1 MNSKL
6 ILSICKIKL
15 QPYEPLAK
23 FRVPFVL
30 EVGIAN
36 FRIGLP
42 RPTPQEGIPHHMQV
56 TVSGVLN
63 QFHRILQGVLFPA
76 LEEQLGPLTDK
87 LRLLIAVLELVQI
100 ESVVGSWRGG
110 VGRPARHERAIARAF
125 VAKAIYNMSHTR
137 QLIDRLHN
145 DASLR
150 RICGWESRRE
160 IPHESQFSRAFASFA
175 DSELPQ
181 RLHAVLIEATQ
192 KERLVG
198 HISRDSTEIEARE
211 KPRNTPIMAAP
222 AKPKRKRGRPGKGEL
237 PAPPE
242 PTRLE
247 RQSRM
252 TLEEMLDELPK
263 SCNVGT
269 KKNSKGY
276 KETWVG
282 YKLHLDVAD
291 GQIPI
296 SCILT
301 SASLHDSQA
310 AIPLA
315 SITAQRITNL
325 YDLMDSAYDAAA
337 IREHSRELGH
347 IPIIDVHPRRD
358 AARKE
363 ELQAEQKRCK
373 LLGYRSAED
382 LRYRER
388 TTVERVNARLKDEF
402 GARMI
407 RVRGHGK
414 VMCHLMFGIVALAA
428 DQILRLIT

>member
-1 MNSKL
+1 
-6 ILSICKIKL
+6 
-15 QPYEPLAK
+15 
-23 FRVPFVL
+23 
-30 EVGIAN
+30 
-36 FRIGLP
+36 
-42 RPTPQEGIPHHMQV
+42 MQL
-56 TVSGVLN
+56 TVSGLLN

-76 LEEQLGPLTDK
+76 LEERLGPLTDK
-87 LRLLIAVLELVQI
+87 QRQLVAVLELVQI
-100 ESVVGSWRGG
+100 ESLVGPWQGG

-125 VAKAIYNMSHTR
+125 VAKAVYNMSHTR
-137 QLIDRLHN
+137 QLLDRLHN

-175 DSELPQ
+175 ASQLPQ
-181 RLHAVLIEATQ
+181 RLHAALIEATQ

-211 KPRNTPIMAAP
+211 KPQCTPVAAAP
-222 AKPKRKRGRPGKGEL
+222 AKPKRKRGRPRKGEQ

-247 RQSRM
+247 RQTKM
-252 TLEEMLDELPK
+252 TLEEMLDNLPK
-263 SCNVGT
+263 ACNVGT

-276 KETWVG
+276 KESWIG
-282 YKLHLDVAD
+282 YKLHIDAAD

-315 SITAQRITNL
+315 RLTSQRVTNL
-325 YDLMDSAYDAAA
+325 YDLMDSAYDAQSIHEQ
-337 IREHSRELGH
+337 IRDLGH
-347 IPIIDVHPRRD
+347 IPIIDAHPRRD
-358 AARKE
+358 AAQKS
-363 ELQAEQKRCK
+363 ELQAEAHRQK
-373 LLGYRSAED
+373 LLNYNYSEQV
-382 LRYRER
+382 RYRER

-402 GARMI
+402 GGRMI
-407 RVRGHGK
+407 RVRGNAK

-428 DQILRLIT
+428 DQILRFIT